1 MGKRQVVAQGK
12 WREKT
17 RLQSKPN
24 VPLSGSTGADFGAHV
39 GPPPPRHPS
48 QFPRHCSQTRPGPN
62 VVNFAEQGSA
72 RSEKV
77 QMRNERGLGAMTGEG
92 MVSGGEWVSEVFRKQ
107 GKNKKDARGVFERHK
122 WGKNHISH
130 SSDMPKLQHPLKR
143 RLERLSSVLSP
154 CARGEP

>member
-1 MGKRQVVAQGK
+1 
-12 WREKT
+12 
-17 RLQSKPN
+17 
-24 VPLSGSTGADFGAHV
+24 
-39 GPPPPRHPS
+39 
-48 QFPRHCSQTRPGPN
+48 
-62 VVNFAEQGSA
+62 
-72 RSEKV
+72 
-77 QMRNERGLGAMTGEG
+77 MRNERGLGAMTGEG

-107 GKNKKDARGVFERHK
+107 GKNKKDARGVFERRK